1 MCYKTECSATLIT
14 VKWLST
20 FVYLSFAVR
29 NIERGGHKGLIFN
42 IISPSN
48 NNFNE
53 CAYMHF
59 SFWKISPNL
68 SFRNILPALVLST
81 VYSCFLECLSV
92 FLGKLS
98 VYKHVQSQGGDK
110 KGK

>member
-1 MCYKTECSATLIT
+1 MREA
-14 VKWLST
+14 
-20 FVYLSFAVR
+20 FVERS
-29 NIERGGHKGLIFN
+29 IERGGHKGLIFN

-59 SFWKISPNL
+59 S
-68 SFRNILPALVLST
+68 SFRNIQPALVLST

-98 VYKHVQSQGGDK
+98 VYKHVQSRGGDK